1 MTKPNNI
8 KPEERFTRTVF
19 GLIMILA
26 AFISWGKW
34 IVFVLG
40 VLFLI
45 SAREGYCVTCEI
57 YKKTHKNKGAERCQ

>member
-1 MTKPNNI
+1 MKKNNNL

-34 IVFVLG
+34 VVFVLG

-45 SAREGYCVTCEI
+45 SAREGYCMTCEL
-57 YKKTHKNKGAERCQ
+57 YKKVQKSKGAGRCL

>member
-1 MTKPNNI
+1 MNRINNV

-19 GLIMILA
+19 GVIMIVS

-34 IVFVLG
+34 VTLVLG

-45 SAREGYCVTCEI
+45 SAWQGYCVTCEL
-57 YKKTHKNKGAERCQ
+57 YKKAHKAKGEK